1 MTQMRPIWVRRLNQS
16 LDRYDWDVKPTVD
29 TDMTETPWLEL
40 AQIWLGMLVPKALAR
55 ERRLTYL
62 NGLHD
67 IRYIWKL
74 NYEKIFEK
82 IFATWGRSFSD
93 FFH

>member
-1 MTQMRPIWVRRLNQS
+1 MNFSKIIATFLMQHFFEFEQMDIL
-16 LDRYDWDVKPTVD
+16 
-29 TDMTETPWLEL
+29 
-40 AQIWLGMLVPKALAR
+40 WLGMLVPKALAR

-62 NGLHD
+62 NGLDD

-74 NYEKIFEK
+74 NYEQIFEK